1 MSLVSPVMHINTD
14 ISFNMLTRLNA
25 FSFIL
30 GSMYVYENIYQTV
43 NMLLGQ
49 DLLLLEGRNKRLQ
62 IFETDFSQL
71 LSSQY
76 LKSRLVFRPVQI
88 NSAQVP

>member
-1 MSLVSPVMHINTD
+1 MYLNTD

-25 FSFIL
+25 FSSIL

-43 NMLLGQ
+43 NKLLRQ
-49 DLLLLEGRNKRLQ
+49 DLLLLKGRNKGLQ

-71 LSSQY
+71 LSY
-76 LKSRLVFRPVQI
+76 
-88 NSAQVP
+88 